1 MDEVEY
7 VCPHHGDDGIL
18 DVVYDYAD
26 VRRHFTLDQL
36 AASSERSI
44 WRYLPLLPVDP
55 QVAWRLAEGTLLGS
69 VGWTPLYP
77 APRLADPLGLKHLWI
92 KDDSRQPTAS
102 FKDRASAIAV
112 VKTRERGAEIVTTA
126 STGNAAAALS
136 GLCAAVSQRNV
147 IFVPRT
153 APQAKV
159 AQLLAYGSTVLLV
172 NGTYDQAFDLCLEA
186 ARAFGWYNRNTAY
199 NPYMSE
205 GKKTAA
211 YEICEQLGQQAPYA
225 VEGTQQAPHVVGG
238 TQQAPHVVGGS
249 VTARPRAPHIVGGTQ
264 QAPHV
269 VGGSVT
275 ARPRAPDVILVPV
288 GDGCI
293 IGGIH
298 KGLKD
303 LAALGWIKR
312 MPRLI
317 GVQAAGSS
325 PLVEAWEQGL
335 EGWEMKPVEAHSI
348 ADSIV
353 AGLPRDR
360 IKALRAVRD
369 TGGAFVRVDDE
380 EILAAIPALARGCG
394 VFAEPAA
401 AAAYAGLVRAV
412 EKGLVAPSDQIV
424 VLATGSGLK
433 DVASAMKAVQA
444 QPLVVEPTLAAVKHA
459 LSTGGW

>member
-1 MDEVEY
+1 M
-7 VCPHHGDDGIL
+7 
-18 DVVYDYAD
+18 
-26 VRRHFTLDQL
+26 
-36 AASSERSI
+36 

-55 QVAWRLAEGTLLGS
+55 EATQQLVAGTALAS

-77 APRLADPLGLKHLWI
+77 APRLAAHLGLKHLWV

-102 FKDRASAIAV
+102 FKDRASAVAV
-112 VKTRERGAEIVTTA
+112 VKTRELGYEIVTTA

-136 GLCAAVSQRNV
+136 GLCAAVSQPNV

-172 NGTYDQAFDLCLEA
+172 NGTYDQAFELCLQA
-186 ARAFGWYNRNTAY
+186 ARTFGWYNRNTGY

-211 YEICEQLGQQAPYA
+211 YEICEQLSLAPSSLQ
-225 VEGTQQAPHVVGG
+225 GWQ
-238 TQQAPHVVGGS
+238 
-249 VTARPRAPHIVGGTQ
+249 
-264 QAPHV
+264 
-269 VGGSVT
+269 
-275 ARPRAPDVILVPV
+275 APDVILIPV

-298 KGLKD
+298 KGLHD
-303 LAALGWIKR
+303 LVALGWIDQI
-312 MPRLI
+312 PRLI

-325 PLVEAWEQGL
+325 SLVDAWERGL
-335 EGWEMKPVEAHSI
+335 EGWEMEPVEAHSI

-360 IKALRAVRD
+360 IKALRAVRE
-369 TGGAFVRVDDE
+369 TGGVFLRVTDE
-380 EILAAIPALARGCG
+380 QILSAIPSLAQGCG

-401 AAAYAGLVRAV
+401 AAAYAGLVKAV
-412 EKGLVAPSDQIV
+412 EQELVNSDERVV
-424 VLATGSGLK
+424 VLSTGSGLK
-433 DVASAMKAVQA
+433 DVASVMKAVKE
-444 QPLVVEPTLAAVKHA
+444 QPSVVEPS
-459 LSTGGW
+459 LSNVRKVLVGEEIK